1 MVPHTICP
9 IPYLYPKSYPVLFD
23 TQIRI
28 SGFTTNDIQMD
39 LEHPLAPL
47 LLNELL
53 KKTGQPALGEDQG
66 SCTLCQETFLEGDS
80 PEFPI
85 TLSCGH
91 QFGSICILKWLSP
104 LRNSGHN
111 SCPYCRAPVFAEWN
125 AKDFPPPSPVVPIG
139 GASAQIRRQTEI
151 ASAALSNIGSLLPPG
166 GFVDFDVDGMG
177 QVRLRQAPAQWQT
190 RLTAADGYYR
200 GNTRATRSAPRHALS
215 RRNANA
221 TREGDAWLNPG
232 DRAAYPGIIRWG
244 EAGSNGE
251 PQVYRPYRS
260 RIAAAFHGETP
271 GIQTPLD
278 HEGPAEAIQREL
290 RTRHVGT
297 ALAGATRQTSP
308 TTSNRRNAL
317 FDQAPE
323 LERSPIVPFPPLD
336 SRWTE
341 AYQRL
346 EGREMVTSSGAD
358 LARLPV
364 EAQTDELFLPS
375 SVANPPVRHSHPAT
389 TAVAVEEQSRQTFF
403 GIRFLQRFLGSRR

>member
-9 IPYLYPKSYPVLFD
+9 IPYLYPTSYLVLLY
-23 TQIRI
+23 TQNRT

-53 KKTGQPALGEDQG
+53 KKTGQPALGGDQG

-111 SCPYCRAPVFAEWN
+111 SCPYCRAPIFAEWN
-125 AKDFPPPSPVVPIG
+125 AKDFPPPPPVVPIG
-139 GASAQIRRQTEI
+139 GQIRRQTEI

-166 GFVDFDVDGMG
+166 DFVDFDVEGIG
-177 QVRLRQAPAQWQT
+177 RVRLRQAPAHWQT
-190 RLTAADGYYR
+190 RLTAEDGNHP
-200 GNTRATRSAPRHALS
+200 GNTRATQSAPRHAIS

-221 TREGDAWLNPG
+221 TREGDAWPNPG
-232 DRAAYPGIIRWG
+232 TQAAYPGIIRWG

-251 PQVYRPYRS
+251 PQIYRPYRS

-278 HEGPAEAIQREL
+278 HEGPAEMIRREL
-290 RTRHVGT
+290 RTRYVRT
-297 ALAGATRQTSP
+297 ALAGPTRQTST
-308 TTSNRRNAL
+308 TTSHRRNAL

-346 EGREMVTSSGAD
+346 EGREVVTSSGAD

-364 EAQTDELFLPS
+364 EARTDELFLPS
-375 SVANPPVRHSHPAT
+375 PLSANPPVRHSHSAT
-389 TAVAVEEQSRQTFF
+389 TAVAVEEQSRRSYF
-403 GIRFLQRFLGSRR
+403 GIRFFQRVLGSRR